1 MRSNSSLI
9 LLALRTDVHKR
20 QTRTFIENEAPNAKT
35 KRQQGKTTC
44 SQQPQFTRK
53 SSLGQA
59 FEVLPIYSVVSFVPL
74 KQIIC
79 RFVNLGR

>member
-1 MRSNSSLI
+1 MFIRDKPELLSKMKRRMQKRNDSKAKLHAASNLNSHVSL
-9 LLALRTDVHKR
+9 LLVKL
-20 QTRTFIENEAPNAKT
+20 
-35 KRQQGKTTC
+35 
-44 SQQPQFTRK
+44 
-53 SSLGQA
+53 